1 MMNVAVNRQ
10 TRRTVVHSNRQSP
23 QMSSQTAACCYHD
36 IGKRSANPVLQG
48 GRGLHSG
55 LGEVTA
61 SVIIDSDCTW
71 NAYIGDKKVPDTCAV
86 LARFRSSPL
95 TDDKLTDVIKA
106 IDSADLC
113 PGNPDEKFI
122 SACKDKGGIVR
133 GARGNGDV
141 IASIHNSA
149 VIDHSGKQ
157 YQCTVRRVDCDML
170 CEKSSQYPLHCRS
183 CQSFRSTLHS
193 MVSR

>member
-1 MMNVAVNRQ
+1 MEE
-10 TRRTVVHSNRQSP
+10 
-23 QMSSQTAACCYHD
+23 
-36 IGKRSANPVLQG
+36 
-48 GRGLHSG
+48 G

-61 SVIIDSDCTW
+61 SVIIDSDHTW
-71 NAYIGDKKVPDTCAV
+71 NAYVGDKKVPDTCAV

-133 GARGNGDV
+133 GARGNGD
-141 IASIHNSA
+141 IITSIDNSA
-149 VIDHSGKQ
+149 VIDHSEKQ
-157 YQCTVRRVDCDML
+157 YQVQHAVRNLASTCYAVNRVSYLDQHFALWSDVKVMRVTSTRQPAAIQDTVIFC
-170 CEKSSQYPLHCRS
+170 
-183 CQSFRSTLHS
+183 
-193 MVSR
+193 